1 MKQGTDGVSESEIH
15 RRPKSVPDI
24 AEKVQSTLDKG
35 KSNSNHRNSLGD
47 SGGINLERP
56 LRRPMPGPLDPLRK
70 NEGGEAAKSLPH
82 VVHMSIPEASTRGEP
97 LAWQQRDNGRKR
109 SLVSAT
115 WLARTALILTGL
127 ALAGITVGLY
137 MQDGFS
143 RSLGFAGLLSAGYV
157 ALAFMLV
164 RLRERKVEAEA
175 ALVENQ
181 LRFDMAFAGARCGI
195 WDWDLTANRVYW
207 SSAMFDMLGL
217 RQPSKRLSPSE
228 IKQLA
233 HPEDVG
239 AIDDIIG
246 AASRSSRSYDTAF
259 RLRHADGSWVWVRAK
274 GQVWG
279 GGRIAGERLVGITID
294 ITEQKLAEARET
306 DANDR
311 LRDAIE
317 SIGEAFALWDNDNRL
332 VTANSKFIEFLQ
344 IPEEDIREGTTL
356 EDVMELAGIGSDWP
370 RAGGLEESVW
380 EIRLPGGRWLQIS
393 ERPTYEGGHVNV
405 GTDITAIKVQESA
418 LTTNKSALEK
428 TVRDLEASRLKLQHQ
443 ARQLVDLAEK
453 YAAEKTRAETANRS
467 KSEFLANMSHE
478 LRTPLNAI
486 IGFSEIM
493 EGNMFGPLG
502 SPKYVEYAHDIHSS
516 GQHLLELINDIL
528 DMSKIEAG
536 RMTLEKQ
543 PTDLAK
549 VIDESLRLVS
559 GRAEIAAVKVL
570 NEASALPQIDVDKRA
585 IKQVLLNLLSNAI
598 KFTPAGGDIR
608 IKSNVLNDQIFLTV
622 EDSGI
627 GIPAHALPKIGRPF
641 EQVENQHSKKHKGT
655 GLGLALSRSLVEMHG
670 GTLKIES
677 TEGVGTRVTFTLP
690 L

>member
-1 MKQGTDGVSESEIH
+1 
-15 RRPKSVPDI
+15 
-24 AEKVQSTLDKG
+24 
-35 KSNSNHRNSLGD
+35 
-47 SGGINLERP
+47 
-56 LRRPMPGPLDPLRK
+56 MPAPLDPAR
-70 NEGGEAAKSLPH
+70 NNQGEADAGLLH
-82 VVHMSIPEASTRGEP
+82 VVSMSIPETGNRTEG
-97 LAWQQRDNGRKR
+97 LAWQQRDYEPKR
-109 SLVSAT
+109 PLFSAT
-115 WLARTALILTGL
+115 LLTRVALVVAGL
-127 ALAGITVGLY
+127 ALFGITAFIY
-137 MQDGFS
+137 MQDGMSRALAFS
-143 RSLGFAGLLSAGYV
+143 AFLSVGYV
-157 ALAFMLV
+157 ALATMLV
-164 RLRERKVEAEA
+164 RLRESKVEAEA

-217 RQPSKRLSPSE
+217 RQPSKRLSPNE

-233 HPEDVG
+233 HPDDIN
-239 AIDDIIG
+239 AIDEIFG

-259 RLRHADGSWVWVRAK
+259 RLRHANGDWVWVRAK

-279 GGRIAGERLVGITID
+279 GGRISGERLVGITID
-294 ITEQKLAEARET
+294 ITEQKLAEAREHG
-306 DANDR
+306 ANDR

-317 SIGEAFALWDNDNRL
+317 SIGEAFALWDADNRL

-344 IPEEDIREGTTL
+344 VPQGSIYEGSTL
-356 EDVMELAGIGSDWP
+356 EDVMAQAGIGSDWP

-393 ERPTYEGGHVNV
+393 ERPTSEGGHVNV

-453 YAAEKTRAETANRS
+453 YAAEKTRAESANRS

-493 EGNMFGPLG
+493 ETSMFGPLG
-502 SPKYVEYAHDIHSS
+502 SPKYSEYAHDIHSS

-559 GRAEIAAVKVL
+559 GRAEIASVKVINAASEL
-570 NEASALPQIDVDKRA
+570 PVIEADKRA

-608 IKSNVLNDQIFLTV
+608 IETTAGEREVTMAV
-622 EDSGI
+622 VDSGI

-677 TEGVGTRVTFTLP
+677 TEGVGTRVTISLP
-690 L
+690 V

>member
-1 MKQGTDGVSESEIH
+1 MH
-15 RRPKSVPDI
+15 RIPKSDRDGN
-24 AEKVQSTLDKG
+24 ATGQSTLDNG
-35 KSNSNHRNSLGD
+35 KLKPNHRISFGD
-47 SGGINLERP
+47 SGGANHERP
-56 LRRPMPGPLDPLRK
+56 LRRTNPAPLDPTK
-70 NEGGEAAKSLPH
+70 QGERGTPETGPPQM
-82 VVHMSIPEASTRGEP
+82 VQMSIPEAGVRGEP
-97 LAWQQRDNGRKR
+97 IAWKQRNFERKR
-109 SLVSAT
+109 PLVSAN
-115 WLARTALILTGL
+115 WVARSALIL
-127 ALAGITVGLY
+127 AGIALVGICVALY
-137 MQDGFS
+137 VQDGFS
-143 RSLGFAGLLSAGYV
+143 RSLGFAALLSVGYV
-157 ALAFMLV
+157 LMATMLV
-164 RLRERKVEAEA
+164 RLRERNARAEA

-233 HPEDVG
+233 HPDDVN

-246 AASRSSRSYDTAF
+246 AASRASRSYDTAF
-259 RLRHADGSWVWVRAK
+259 RLRHVDGSYVWVRAK

-294 ITEQKLAEARET
+294 ITEQKLAEAREH

-317 SIGEAFALWDNDNRL
+317 SIGEAFALWDGDNRL
-332 VTANSKFIEFLQ
+332 VTANNKFLEFLQ
-344 IPEEDIREGTTL
+344 LPDNAIAEGTTL
-356 EDVMELAGIGSDWP
+356 EDVMIAAGIGSDWP

-393 ERPTYEGGHVNV
+393 ERPTQAGGHVNV

-453 YAAEKTRAETANRS
+453 YASEKTRAESANRS

-493 EGNMFGPLG
+493 EGSMFGPLG
-502 SPKYVEYAHDIHSS
+502 SPKYTEYAHDIHSS

-559 GRAEIAAVKVL
+559 GRAEIASVKVL
-570 NEASALPQIDVDKRA
+570 NQAGALPEIEADKRA

-608 IKSNVLNDQIFLTV
+608 VESMANDSDVTISVT
-622 EDSGI
+622 DTGI

-641 EQVENQHSKKHKGT
+641 EQVESQHSKKHKGT

-670 GTLKIES
+670 GTLKIAS
-677 TEGVGTRVTFTLP
+677 TEGVGTKVTFTLP
-690 L
+690 V

>member
-1 MKQGTDGVSESEIH
+1 MYRFAKTDPNATRKG
-15 RRPKSVPDI
+15 DD
-24 AEKVQSTLDKG
+24 TLDKV
-35 KSNSNHRNSLGD
+35 KPNLNHQNSSADSNGAGS
-47 SGGINLERP
+47 ERP
-56 LRRPMPGPLDPLRK
+56 VRRVSPAPLDPARPLD
-70 NEGGEAAKSLPH
+70 GGEAGKSRSRK
-82 VVHMSIPEASTRGEP
+82 VQMSTPEATAQGKTAIWQSERKTP
-97 LAWQQRDNGRKR
+97 LIMSKWTLRLT
-109 SLVSAT
+109 LVLTSV
-115 WLARTALILTGL
+115 ALGAINI
-127 ALAGITVGLY
+127 ALY
-137 MQDGFS
+137 QQDGFS
-143 RSLGFAGLLSAGYV
+143 RALGFAALLSLGYV
-157 ALAFMLV
+157 FLAAMLV
-164 RLRERKVEAEA
+164 TLRARNARAEA

-217 RQPSKRLSPSE
+217 RQPSKRLSPGE

-233 HPEDVG
+233 HPDDVS

-246 AASRSSRSYDTAF
+246 AASRASRSYDTAF
-259 RLRHADGSWVWVRAK
+259 RLRHADGGYVWVRAK

-279 GGRIAGERLVGITID
+279 GGRMAGERLVGITID
-294 ITEQKLAEARET
+294 ITEQKLAEAREH

-317 SIGEAFALWDNDNRL
+317 SIGEAFALWDADNRL
-332 VTANSKFIEFLQ
+332 VTANHKFAEFLQ
-344 IPEEDIREGTTL
+344 LPAHSIAEGATL
-356 EDVMELAGIGSDWP
+356 EQVMEEAGIGSDWP
-370 RAGGLEESVW
+370 RAGGIEESVW

-393 ERPTYEGGHVNV
+393 ERPTQAGGHVNV
-405 GTDITAIKVQESA
+405 GTDITPIKVQESA
-418 LTTNKSALEK
+418 LTNNKSALEK

-453 YAAEKTRAETANRS
+453 YAAEKTRAESANRS

-486 IGFSEIM
+486 IGFSQIM
-493 EGNMFGPLG
+493 EGGMFGPLG
-502 SPKYVEYAHDIHSS
+502 APKYEEYARDIHSS

-559 GRAEIAAVKVL
+559 GRAEIASVKVIDNSHDL
-570 NEASALPQIDVDKRA
+570 PTVEADKRA

-598 KFTPAGGDIR
+598 KFTPAGGTIE
-608 IKSNVLNDQIFLTV
+608 IESVTQPGLVAITV
-622 EDSGI
+622 ADSGI

-641 EQVENQHSKKHKGT
+641 EQVESQHSKKHKGT

-677 TEGVGTRVTFTLP
+677 TEGVGTQVTFTLP
-690 L
+690 V

>member
-1 MKQGTDGVSESEIH
+1 MH
-15 RRPKSVPDI
+15 RVPKSDDDAP
-24 AEKVQSTLDKG
+24 ANGQTSLDKG
-35 KSNSNHRNSLGD
+35 RASFNHRISFGD
-47 SGGINLERP
+47 SGGAAAERTF
-56 LRRPMPGPLDPLRK
+56 RRQMPAPLDPAR
-70 NEGGEAAKSLPH
+70 NNQGEAEGDLPH
-82 VVHMSIPEASTRGEP
+82 VVSMSIPETGNRAEP
-97 LAWQQRDNGRKR
+97 LAWQQREFKTKR
-109 SLVSAT
+109 PLFSTTLLTRAVLV
-115 WLARTALILTGL
+115 
-127 ALAGITVGLY
+127 LAGAVLFGITGAIFV
-137 MQDGFS
+137 QDGLS
-143 RSLGFAGLLSAGYV
+143 RALVFAAFLSAGYV
-157 ALAFMLV
+157 ALATLLV
-164 RLRERKVEAEA
+164 RLRESKVEAEA

-217 RQPSKRLSPSE
+217 RKPSKRLSPNE

-233 HPEDVG
+233 HPDDIG

-246 AASRSSRSYDTAF
+246 AASRPSRSYDTAF
-259 RLRHADGSWVWVRAK
+259 RLRHADGDWVWVRAK

-294 ITEQKLAEARET
+294 ITEQKRAEAREHG
-306 DANDR
+306 ANDR

-317 SIGEAFALWDNDNRL
+317 SIGEAFALWDADNRL

-344 IPEEDIREGTTL
+344 VPHDSIHEGTTL
-356 EDVMELAGIGSDWP
+356 EDVMTQAGIGSEWP

-393 ERPTYEGGHVNV
+393 ERPTSEGGHVNV

-453 YAAEKTRAETANRS
+453 YAAEKTRAESANRS

-493 EGNMFGPLG
+493 EGAMFGPLG
-502 SPKYVEYAHDIHSS
+502 SPKYSEYAHDIHSS

-559 GRAEIAAVKVL
+559 GRAEIAAVKVT
-570 NEASALPQIDVDKRA
+570 NSTGELPVIDADKRA

-598 KFTPAGGDIR
+598 KFTPAGGNIR
-608 IKSNVLNDQIFLTV
+608 VESAANEREVTMTV
-622 EDSGI
+622 IDTGI

-641 EQVENQHSKKHKGT
+641 EQVESQHSKKHKGT

-677 TEGVGTRVTFTLP
+677 TEGVGTRVTISLP
-690 L
+690 V

>member
-1 MKQGTDGVSESEIH
+1 MS
-15 RRPKSVPDI
+15 
-24 AEKVQSTLDKG
+24 
-35 KSNSNHRNSLGD
+35 
-47 SGGINLERP
+47 ERP
-56 LRRPMPGPLDPLRK
+56 VRRSLPGPLDPSRQIVD
-70 NEGGEAAKSLPH
+70 GEAGGGPPH
-82 VVHMSIPEASTRGEP
+82 VVQMSIPEASGTRAET
-97 LAWQQRDNGRKR
+97 LAWQQRTAGRTR
-109 SLVSAT
+109 PSVSAAWAT
-115 WLARTALILTGL
+115 RIALAVTGL
-127 ALAGITVGLY
+127 ALIAITIALY
-137 MQDGFS
+137 VQDGFS
-143 RSLGFAGLLSAGYV
+143 RSLGFAAMLSAGYV
-157 ALAFMLV
+157 LLATMLV

-217 RQPSKRLSPSE
+217 RQPSKRLSPGE
-228 IKQLA
+228 IKSLA
-233 HPEDVG
+233 HPDDAQ
-239 AIDDIIG
+239 AIDEIIG
-246 AASRSSRSYDTAF
+246 AASRPSRSYDTAF

-279 GGRIAGERLVGITID
+279 GGRISGERLVGITID
-294 ITEQKLAEARET
+294 ITEQKLAEAREH

-317 SIGEAFALWDNDNRL
+317 SIGEAFALWDEDNRL
-332 VTANSKFIEFLQ
+332 VTANSKFVEFLQ
-344 IPEEDIREGTTL
+344 LPSEGIAEGTTL
-356 EDVMELAGIGSDWP
+356 EDVMADAGIGSDWP

-393 ERPTYEGGHVNV
+393 ERPTKSGGHVNV
-405 GTDITAIKVQESA
+405 GTDITPIKVQESA

-453 YAAEKTRAETANRS
+453 YAAEKTRAESANRS

-493 EGNMFGPLG
+493 EASMFGPLG
-502 SPKYVEYAHDIHSS
+502 SPKYTEYAHDIHAS

-543 PTDLAK
+543 PTDLAV

-559 GRAEIAAVKVL
+559 GRAEIASVKVV
-570 NEASALPQIDVDKRA
+570 NEAGALPRIEADKRA

-598 KFTPAGGDIR
+598 KFTPAGGVIR
-608 IKSNVLNDQIFLTV
+608 VLSAADARNVTIAV

-641 EQVENQHSKKHKGT
+641 EQVESQHSKKHKGT

-690 L
+690 V

>member
-1 MKQGTDGVSESEIH
+1 MYRFSKTDPKAGMKGHS
-15 RRPKSVPDI
+15 K
-24 AEKVQSTLDKG
+24 LDKV
-35 KSNSNHRNSLGD
+35 KPNLNHQNSSADSNGAGS
-47 SGGINLERP
+47 ERP
-56 LRRPMPGPLDPLRK
+56 VRRVSPAPLDTARPPD
-70 NEGGEAAKSLPH
+70 GGEAGKGQPRK
-82 VVHMSIPEASTRGEP
+82 VQMSTPEAATQGKTAIWQSERKTP
-97 LAWQQRDNGRKR
+97 LISSKWALR
-109 SLVSAT
+109 LT
-115 WLARTALILTGL
+115 LALTGI
-127 ALAGITVGLY
+127 ALAAINVALY
-137 MQDGFS
+137 RQEGFS
-143 RSLGFAGLLSAGYV
+143 QALGFAALLSLGYV
-157 ALAFMLV
+157 FLAAMLV
-164 RLRERKVEAEA
+164 SLRARNARAEA

-217 RQPSKRLSPSE
+217 RQPSKRLSPGE

-233 HPEDVG
+233 HPDDVG

-246 AASRSSRSYDTAF
+246 AASRASRSYDTAF
-259 RLRHADGSWVWVRAK
+259 RLRHAEGGYVWVRAK

-279 GGRIAGERLVGITID
+279 GGRMAGERLVGITID
-294 ITEQKLAEARET
+294 ITEQKLAEAREH

-317 SIGEAFALWDNDNRL
+317 SIGEAFALWDADNRL
-332 VTANSKFIEFLQ
+332 VTANHKFAEFLQ
-344 IPEEDIREGTTL
+344 LPAHSIAEGATL
-356 EDVMELAGIGSDWP
+356 EQVMEEAGIGSDWP

-393 ERPTYEGGHVNV
+393 ERPTQAGGHVNV
-405 GTDITAIKVQESA
+405 GTDITPIKVQENA
-418 LTTNKSALEK
+418 LTSNKSALEK

-453 YAAEKTRAETANRS
+453 YAAEKTRAESANRS

-493 EGNMFGPLG
+493 EGAMFGPLG
-502 SPKYVEYAHDIHSS
+502 SPKYLEYAHDIHSS

-559 GRAEIAAVKVL
+559 GRAEIASVKVVD
-570 NEASALPQIDVDKRA
+570 NTHDMPEVEADKRA

-598 KFTPAGGDIR
+598 KFTPAGGTIDIQSVTQPGMVA
-608 IKSNVLNDQIFLTV
+608 ITV
-622 EDSGI
+622 ADSGI

-641 EQVENQHSKKHKGT
+641 EQVESQHSKKHKGT

-677 TEGVGTRVTFTLP
+677 TEGVGTQVTFTLP
-690 L
+690 V